1 MTYSFQTTK
10 VLLVEDNA
18 PMLELLKG
26 ILQSFGIGTII
37 TAMDGEEGFLKFCQ
51 NNPDLVITD
60 WMMTPCDGI
69 ALSHKIRNEKQSP
82 NQYVPIILMTG
93 FSEKKRVFNARD
105 AGITEFLVKPFNTR
119 DLYKRLH
126 QIIERPRQ
134 FVRCEEFF
142 GPDRRRKSTKDN
154 DGPSRRVD
162 DHENIDEQNEDHIT
176 ETQSDEAPLTDID
189 FL

>member
-1 MTYSFQTTK
+1 MTYNLQTTK

-18 PMLELLKG
+18 PMLELIKG

-51 NNPDLVITD
+51 HNPDLVITD
-60 WMMTPCDGI
+60 WMMAPSDGI
-69 ALSHKIRNEKQSP
+69 ALSRKIRNERKSP

-134 FVRCEEFF
+134 FVKCEEFF
-142 GPDRRRKSTKDN
+142 GPDRRRKSTINHDGFTRRDEDPKDDN
-154 DGPSRRVD
+154 AIEV
-162 DHENIDEQNEDHIT
+162 EIDT
-176 ETQSDEAPLTDID
+176 ETDEENNSLTNID

>member
-1 MTYSFQTTK
+1 MTYNLQTTK

-18 PMLELLKG
+18 PMLELIKG

-37 TAMDGEEGFLKFCQ
+37 TAMDGEEGFIKFCQ
-51 NNPDLVITD
+51 YNPDLVITD

-69 ALSHKIRNEKQSP
+69 ALSHKIRNERKSP

-93 FSEKKRVFNARD
+93 FSEKRRVFKARD

-134 FVRCEEFF
+134 FVKCEEFF
-142 GPDRRRKSTKDN
+142 GPDRRRKSNTNSQGLMRRNDDPKDS
-154 DGPSRRVD
+154 DAIEIEIKD
-162 DHENIDEQNEDHIT
+162 DDDD
-176 ETQSDEAPLTDID
+176 SSLTNID